1 MRIRELI
8 MILGFIVPIILL
20 LICHYFD
27 ILFKGSLFVM
37 GFHTFYFAVWGSLD
51 MWNNKVSDWL
61 SKKL

>member
-8 MILGFIVPIILL
+8 MLLGFIAPIILL

-27 ILFKGSLFVM
+27 ILFKGSLFIF

-51 MWNNKVSDWL
+51 MWNNKVNDWL